1 MKTFK
6 ELRTELDENLSL
18 WKHNSRS
25 GMWDHQRKVTP
36 ETKDEWLRV
45 HKEDEPKAHFQ
56 VSKNRP
62 IAPPKVGGHYLSN
75 V

>member
-1 MKTFK
+1 
-6 ELRTELDENLSL
+6 
-18 WKHNSRS
+18 
-25 GMWDHQRKVTP
+25 MWDHQRKVTP

-45 HKEDEPKAHFQ
+45 HKEDEPKSHFQ